1 MGALSGDRF
10 PATDFSMT
18 NRALLLTPSH
28 GRGGGIERYV
38 ETLEWA
44 FAEQGVEYRRVD
56 LSRSGPSAHA
66 RMLAQAREKIR
77 ASPRPTRLVL
87 AHRALLPVAWLLAKG
102 SAVCG
107 ISLVCHGNDVW
118 GTRPLARRSLENRL
132 MRGAGVRVVAVSS
145 FTAGALADGCQASVL
160 PPGLSRAW
168 FDALVDESARARVQG
183 SGVHLVTAFR
193 LGQWR
198 SKGLPELLAAVTAL
212 RRPDIRVTVCG
223 TGEPAPELRRL
234 VGQHP
239 CCRLRP
245 GVTDRELARQLADA
259 DLFVLATRTI
269 SGRNAT
275 GEGFGLVLLE
285 AQVAGTPVVGPA
297 FGGSHDA
304 YVDGVTGV
312 APADE
317 TAESLAKVLDELLR
331 DPGRLERMGKR
342 AAEWARES
350 FAPERY
356 ASRAVGRLL

>member
-10 PATDFSMT
+10 PATGLRMT
-18 NRALLLTPSH
+18 SQALLLTPSH

-145 FTAGALADGCQASVL
+145 FTCTNQGLSAARSSRCDSRMKWIETELEPHCLTALQASSTL
-160 PPGLSRAW
+160 CPSL
-168 FDALVDESARARVQG
+168 
-183 SGVHLVTAFR
+183 
-193 LGQWR
+193 
-198 SKGLPELLAAVTAL
+198 
-212 RRPDIRVTVCG
+212 
-223 TGEPAPELRRL
+223 
-234 VGQHP
+234 
-239 CCRLRP
+239 
-245 GVTDRELARQLADA
+245 
-259 DLFVLATRTI
+259 
-269 SGRNAT
+269 
-275 GEGFGLVLLE
+275 
-285 AQVAGTPVVGPA
+285 GPA
-297 FGGSHDA
+297 
-304 YVDGVTGV
+304 
-312 APADE
+312 
-317 TAESLAKVLDELLR
+317 KQ
-331 DPGRLERMGKR
+331 
-342 AAEWARES
+342 
-350 FAPERY
+350 
-356 ASRAVGRLL
+356 